1 MKHEADLE
9 QNVLEITNIHIDDVD
24 GCICDDK
31 DFFYQFADETAE
43 IMSTGYKNLQKKCKD
58 KQSSIEEIK
67 IDREKGIFDEPK
79 EFFSEFASE
88 TMEIVSASVR
98 NRNGEYNL

>member
-1 MKHEADLE
+1 M
-9 QNVLEITNIHIDDVD
+9 
-24 GCICDDK
+24 
-31 DFFYQFADETAE
+31 
-43 IMSTGYKNLQKKCKD
+43 QKKCKD

-79 EFFSEFASE
+79 EFFPEFASE

>member
-1 MKHEADLE
+1 
-9 QNVLEITNIHIDDVD
+9 
-24 GCICDDK
+24 
-31 DFFYQFADETAE
+31 
-43 IMSTGYKNLQKKCKD
+43 MSTGYKNLQKKCKD

-79 EFFSEFASE
+79 EFFPEFASE